1 MNYKVLITTSGIGS
15 RLGELTNYTNKAL
28 IRVGK
33 KPAISY
39 IVERY
44 PDEIELVITLG
55 YFGNHVKDFLELAY
69 PQKNFNFVNVDKYEG
84 EGSSLGYSMLQA
96 KEHLQCPFIF
106 HASDTIVL
114 DKNILEPDKNWIGG
128 SFGKESSQYRTIAN
142 NRWTSPTINEKG
154 AINYDSIYIG
164 LAGIYEYDTFWDALE
179 EGYNKNPNDSS
190 LSDCYA
196 LNKLRIDDVDLIRQD
211 SWYDIGNSTEL
222 KKSREQIPDK
232 FEILDKVDES
242 IFLFDD
248 FVIKFFAN
256 KEICLNRVERNQI
269 LEGLVPKLYEY
280 TDNFYKYEYAK
291 GDLLADVVNESIF
304 SKLLEHCKENLWIR
318 QEYNQEHKQNCYN
331 FFIKKTLGRVSEYF
345 KKTKSEEYPSETK
358 INGINVFNVNW
369 LINQLDVSWLC
380 YQDWPYKFHGDM
392 IADNIIYNDGKFT
405 LIDWRQDF
413 GGSLTDGSI
422 YYDLAK
428 LNHNLIFNHEI
439 VNKGLYKLETKSNG
453 EIIVD
458 ILVSKNLLECQKI
471 LHKFIID
478 NGFDLKKVEILTYL
492 IWINMASLHDGKL
505 GDFLFNFGKFNL
517 HKALYCNS

>member
-55 YFGNHVKDFLELAY
+55 YFGDHVQQFLELAY
-69 PQKNFNFVNVDKYEG
+69 PQKNFTFVNVDKYEG

-96 KEHLQCPFIF
+96 KEYLQCPFIF

-128 SFGKESSQYRTIAN
+128 SFGKDSSQYRTISN
-142 NRWTSPTINEKG
+142 NRWTTPIINEKG
-154 AINYDSIYIG
+154 SINFDSIYIG

-179 EGYNKNPNDSS
+179 EGYNKNPNDAL

-196 LNKLRIDDVDLIRQD
+196 LNKLRMDDVDLIRQD
-211 SWYDIGNSTEL
+211 NWLDIGNSSEL

-248 FVIKFFAN
+248 FVIKFFYD
-256 KEICLNRVERNQI
+256 KEVCKNRVERNQI
-269 LEGLVPKLYEY
+269 LEGLVPKLHEY

-291 GDLLADVVNESIF
+291 GVDLCDVVNEKIF
-304 SKLLEHCKENLWIR
+304 AEFLDYLKNNLWVNKHNDASFREKCIDF
-318 QEYNQEHKQNCYN
+318 YVN
-331 FFIKKTLGRVSEYF
+331 KTNKRIDKFLKDNNLED
-345 KKTKSEEYPSETK
+345 KSTI
-358 INGINVFNVNW
+358 INGIEIPPIKE
-369 LINQLDVSWLC
+369 LLKQI
-380 YQDWPYKFHGDM
+380 PYHTLVTDYPNNFHGDL
-392 IADNIIYNDGKFT
+392 ILDNVIYNNGKFT

-413 GGSLTDGSI
+413 AGNLKDGDFR
-422 YYDLAK
+422 YDLAK
-428 LNHNLIFNHEI
+428 LNHNLIFNHDI
-439 VNKGLYKLETKSNG
+439 VSKGLYKLEINKD
-453 EIIVD
+453 EITCD
-458 ILVSKNLLECQKI
+458 ILCSKNLLECQKI
-471 LHKFIID
+471 LHNFVIK
-478 NGFDLKKVEILTYL
+478 NECSLFDLQVLTSI
-492 IWINMASLHDGKL
+492 IWLNMASLHDSDLGNFLFYFGKL
-505 GDFLFNFGKFNL
+505 NL
-517 HKALYCNS
+517 YKALNP